1 MTERL
6 LTLVL
11 ALAMAVVAGDVQAK
25 SHDDYYLKK
34 AYEVLDSD
42 REDAEREALHL
53 IELQLEETPKNSE
66 AYMLRARIYLERED
80 GAQALADINQAIRNY
95 NHKSDKSLTESS
107 LYMYRSAAYVR
118 LTETDKA
125 LSDISKAIDLAR
137 KDDPDIVLELLLE
150 RADQYYGINEYA
162 QSDADYMEVL
172 AMAETECRAMLGHAR
187 NCLALER
194 YDEAL
199 EQLNRC
205 AKLSPEYTHIYRF
218 RYQIY
223 DKLGETRKAIDD
235 FLAYCAMSHNP
246 QIDDDCMLALFG
258 KNWNYAIA
266 GIKAQILQNNN
277 YECFWRWILA
287 TVYEKRYDYE
297 QALEQYDL
305 IEEKLGEDEDL
316 CLYRA
321 DCYDEL
327 GDTRM
332 AVAEMTRCM
341 ELDDDEDPKTLAYY
355 YIKRG
360 DYYRRGGMYPE
371 AIADESKAIEYD
383 PKRVFSYYM
392 RGWCYELSGD
402 DQKALAD
409 YNLGIDID
417 EDYPYIFLMRGEMY
431 LKLGDEAKACKD
443 FESVIDKDTI
453 PEDGSC
459 RMYALAFLGREDEA
473 VQWMDSIIA
482 ADPDNASLFYDK
494 ACLNARMGKVEEGL
508 AALRKAFEL
517 GYRCFAH
524 IEHDDDMDPLRDTPE
539 YNALI
544 NEYLDKM
551 IQYESRVLTPE
562 AEGAESA
569 EIVMKHL
576 SDGHYELPCSINGLT
591 LNFVFDT
598 GADNVCI
605 SSLEANFMLKNNY
618 LSYSDIMRK
627 TRYMTADGSIGEG
640 TVVRLRNV
648 EVGGV
653 ILKNIEATVM
663 KDQSAPLLLGQTV
676 LEHFGTITIDNTN
689 SKLFI
694 HRK

>member
-6 LTLVL
+6 LTLML
-11 ALAMAVVAGDVQAK
+11 ALTIIVGAGNAQSK
-25 SHDDYYLKK
+25 THSDYYLQK
-34 AYEVLDSD
+34 AYEVLNGDGD
-42 REDAEREALHL
+42 NAEEEALRL
-53 IELQLEETPKNSE
+53 IAQQLEETPRNTD
-66 AYMLRARIYLERED
+66 AYLLRARINLNNEN
-80 GAQALADINQAIRNY
+80 GAAALGNINQAIKTYSR
-95 NHKSDKSLTESS
+95 KSGSGVYESS
-107 LYMYRSAAYVR
+107 LYVWRAIAYMQ
-118 LTETDKA
+118 LEESHKA
-125 LSDISKAIDLAR
+125 LADFGKSLELAR
-137 KDDPDIVLELLLE
+137 KDNPDNVSSILSG
-150 RADQYYGINEYA
+150 RANLYYSIDEYA
-162 QSDADYMEVL
+162 KSDADYMEML
-172 AMAETECRAMLGHAR
+172 AIDETDTEAMVGHAR

-205 AKLSPEYTHIYRF
+205 AKLSPEYGDIYSF
-218 RYQIY
+218 RCMVY
-223 DKLGETRKAIDD
+223 DKLGDTRKAIDD
-235 FLAYCAMSHNP
+235 FLTYCAMSDNP
-246 QIDDDCMLALFG
+246 LINQDYMLALFG

-266 GIKAQILQNNN
+266 GIKAQILQDSDD
-277 YECFWRWILA
+277 EFFWRMILA
-287 TVYEKRYDYE
+287 TVYKKKYDYAL
-297 QALEQYDL
+297 ALEQYDL
-305 IEEKLGEDEDL
+305 IEDKFGEDERL

-341 ELDDDEDPKTLAYY
+341 ELDDDKDPETLAYY

-443 FESVIDKDTI
+443 FESVIAKDTI

-473 VQWMDSIIA
+473 VQWMDSIIS
-482 ADPDNASLFYDK
+482 ADPDNAGGYYDK
-494 ACLNARMGKVEEGL
+494 ACLNARMGRVEEGL
-508 AALRKAFEL
+508 AALRRAFEL
-517 GYRCFAH
+517 GYRGFAH

-539 YNALI
+539 FKALI
-544 NEYLDKM
+544 DEYLDKM

-576 SDGHYELPCSINGLT
+576 PDGHYELPCSINGLT

-598 GADNVCI
+598 GADDVCI

-618 LSYSDIMRK
+618 LSYSDIIRK
-627 TRYMTADGSIGEG
+627 TRFMTADGSIGEG
-640 TVVRLRNV
+640 TVVRLRDV

-653 ILKNIEATVM
+653 ILKNIEATVI
-663 KDQSAPLLLGQTV
+663 KNQSAPLLLGQTV

>member
-11 ALAMAVVAGDVQAK
+11 ALTMAVGAGKVQAK

-34 AYEVLDSD
+34 AYEVLDGD
-42 REDAEREALHL
+42 REDAGVEALRL

-66 AYMLRARIYLERED
+66 AYMLRAKIYLRREN

-95 NHKSDKSLTESS
+95 SRKCGPELLESTLYIFRAYAYKLLDESDKAISDI
-107 LYMYRSAAYVR
+107 
-118 LTETDKA
+118 DKA
-125 LSDISKAIDLAR
+125 IELAR
-137 KDDPDIVLELLLE
+137 KDNPDEVAGLIAG
-150 RADQYYGINEYA
+150 RANQYYGIGEYA
-162 QSDADYMEVL
+162 MSDADYMAVL
-172 AMAETECRAMLGHAR
+172 AMDETDCDAMVGHAR
-187 NCLALER
+187 NCLALEQ

-205 AKLSPEYTHIYRF
+205 AKLSPEYGDIYSF
-218 RYQIY
+218 RCMVY
-223 DKLGETRKAIDD
+223 DKLGDTRKAIDD
-235 FLAYCAMSHNP
+235 FLAYCAISDNP
-246 QIDDDCMLALFG
+246 RINDDYMLELFG

-266 GIKAQILQNNN
+266 GIKAQILQDSDD
-277 YECFWRWILA
+277 ELFWRMIL
-287 TVYEKRYDYE
+287 TSVYEKKYDYAL
-297 QALEQYDL
+297 ALEQYDL
-305 IEEKLGEDEDL
+305 IEDKFGEDERL

-321 DCYDEL
+321 DCYDDL

-332 AVAEMTRCM
+332 AVAEITRCM
-341 ELDDDEDPKTLAYY
+341 ELDDDKDPETLAYY

-383 PKRVFSYYM
+383 PKSVFPYYL

-431 LKLGDEAKACKD
+431 RKLGDEAKACKD
-443 FESVIDKDTI
+443 FEAVIAKDTI

-473 VQWMDSIIA
+473 VQWMDSIIS

-494 ACLNARMGKVEEGL
+494 ACLNARMCRVEEGL
-508 AALRKAFEL
+508 AALRRAFEL
-517 GYRCFAH
+517 GFRSFAH

-551 IQYESRVLTPE
+551 IQYESRVLTPM

-576 SDGHYELPCSINGLT
+576 PDGHYELPCSINGLT

-598 GADNVCI
+598 GADDVCI

-627 TRYMTADGSIGEG
+627 TRFMTADGSIGEG
-640 TVVRLRNV
+640 TVVRLRDV

-653 ILKNIEATVM
+653 ILKNIEATVI
-663 KDQSAPLLLGQTV
+663 KNQSAPLLLGQIV

-689 SKLFI
+689 SKLII

>member
-11 ALAMAVVAGDVQAK
+11 ALTMAVGAGEVQAK
-25 SHDDYYLKK
+25 SHDDYYLQKV
-34 AYEVLDSD
+34 YEILNSD
-42 REDAEREALHL
+42 REDAEEVLHL

-66 AYMLRARIYLERED
+66 AYILRAGIYLEHENVT
-80 GAQALADINQAIRNY
+80 QALTDINQAIRNY
-95 NHKSDKSLTESS
+95 SRKSEKVLRESS
-107 LYMYRSAAYVR
+107 MYMYRSVAYAR
-118 LTETDKA
+118 LEEPDKA
-125 LSDISKAIDLAR
+125 LSDVSKAIELAR
-137 KDDPDIVLELLLE
+137 KDNPDNVSDMLSA
-150 RADQYYGINEYA
+150 RANQYYGIGEYA
-162 QSDADYMEVL
+162 LSDADYMEML
-172 AMAETECRAMLGHAR
+172 AIDETDGGAMVGHAR
-187 NCLALER
+187 NCLAMER
-194 YDEAL
+194 YDEAIG
-199 EQLNRC
+199 QLDYC
-205 AKLSPEYTHIYRF
+205 AKLSPEYEEIYRF
-218 RYQIY
+218 RYQAY
-223 DKLGETRKAIDD
+223 DKLGDTRKAIDD
-235 FLAYCAMSHNP
+235 FLTYCAMSDNP
-246 QIDDDCMLALFG
+246 LIDDDCMLALFG

-266 GIKAQILQNNN
+266 GIKAQILQDSDD
-277 YECFWRWILA
+277 ELFWRMVL
-287 TVYEKRYDYE
+287 TSVYEKKYDYAL
-297 QALEQYDL
+297 ALEQYDL
-305 IEEKLGEDEDL
+305 IEDKFGEDERL

-321 DCYDEL
+321 DCYDDL

-341 ELDDDEDPKTLAYY
+341 ELADDNDAETLAYCY
-355 YIKRG
+355 TQRG

-383 PKRVFSYYM
+383 PKGVFPYYL

-431 LKLGDEAKACKD
+431 RKLGDEAKACKD
-443 FESVIDKDTI
+443 FETVIAKDTI
-453 PEDGSC
+453 PEKGSC

-473 VQWMDSIIA
+473 VQWMDSIIS
-482 ADPDNASLFYDK
+482 ADPDNAGGYYDK
-494 ACLNARMGKVEEGL
+494 ACLNARMGRVEEGL
-508 AALRKAFEL
+508 AALRRAFEL
-517 GYRCFAH
+517 GFRSFAH
-524 IEHDDDMDPLRDTPE
+524 IEHDDDMDLLRETPD

-551 IQYESRVLTPE
+551 IQYESRVLTPM

-576 SDGHYELPCSINGLT
+576 PDGHYELPCSINGLT

-627 TRYMTADGSIGEG
+627 THYMTADGSIGEG
-640 TVVRLRNV
+640 TVIRLRDV

-689 SKLFI
+689 SKLII